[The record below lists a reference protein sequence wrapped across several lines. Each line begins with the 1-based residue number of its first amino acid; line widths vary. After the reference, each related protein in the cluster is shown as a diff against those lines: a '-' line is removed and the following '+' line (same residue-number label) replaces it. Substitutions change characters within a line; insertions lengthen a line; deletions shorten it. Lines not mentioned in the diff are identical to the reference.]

1 MNYNFI
7 VIEGNIGAGKTS
19 LVKKIARQY
28 NAKLILE
35 QFENNPFLPKF
46 YENPDKYSF
55 PLELSF
61 LAERYNQL
69 KNELSNRDLFKTFT
83 IADYYFMKCLI
94 FSKLTL
100 ANDEYNLFRQL
111 FNIIYRSLPEP
122 DLYVFLHLNIDA
134 LIDNIK
140 RRGRNYE
147 KEIDRKYLEKI
158 QKGYYDFFMQQQ
170 DLRILIIDV
179 NNIDFVNNDEHY
191 KLLVEAI
198 FNPDVSRYKKGINQA
213 IIQKNLLNIK

>member
-1 MNYNFI
+1 MTYNFI
-7 VIEGNIGAGKTS
+7 VIEGNIGAGKTT
-19 LVKKIARQY
+19 LVKKIAGQY

-46 YENPDKYSF
+46 YKEPDKYSF

-61 LAERYNQL
+61 LAERYHQL

-100 ANDEYNLFRQL
+100 ADDEFNLFRKI
-111 FNIIYRSLPEP
+111 FNIIYRSLPKP
-122 DLYVFLHLNIDA
+122 DLYVFLHVNIDT
-134 LIDNIK
+134 LLKNIK
-140 RRGRNYE
+140 KRGRNYE

-179 NNIDFVNNDEHY
+179 NNIDFVNNNEHY
-191 KLLVEAI
+191 KLIVDAI
-198 FNPDVSRYKKGINQA
+198 FNPDVSGYKKGINR
-213 IIQKNLLNIK
+213 ICL

>member
-1 MNYNFI
+1 MTYNFI
-7 VIEGNIGAGKTS
+7 VIEGNIGAGKTT

-46 YENPDKYSF
+46 YKEPDKYSF

-61 LAERYNQL
+61 LAERYHQL

-100 ANDEYNLFRQL
+100 ADDEYNLFRQL
-111 FNIIYRSLPEP
+111 FNIIYRALPEP
-122 DLYVFLHLNIDA
+122 GLYVFLHLNIDA

-198 FNPDVSRYKKGINQA
+198 FNKEYKKGINR
-213 IIQKNLLNIK
+213 ISL